1 MKVQEDQAPDTGTPR
16 DEGAERSGS
25 RHRHT
30 QQRRCRKIRLQDNG
44 GVPGNTGQL
53 DNSKR
58 QGGDASNKLKRRPAT
73 SIENHHSA
81 SLWFQHHSVSPWFQ
95 HHSVSPWFQH
105 HSASPWFQHHSA
117 SPWFQHHSVSPWLQH
132 HWDRGDVCV
141 RASSSVCE
149 DTEGDV
155 CVSGGDSG
163 RARCGGV
170 TPTRGGPAGR
180 GGGRGLRRFEEIP
193 HTGSSGWLNLVKF
206 WREDRFKLLHKHME
220 RTFTTLGPIYRNG
233 AEWRADRLLLN
244 REVMMAPAVR
254 RFLPLLD
261 EVSRDFCRLLATR
274 VEKEGGEEERGHSLT
289 FDPSPDLFH
298 FALEG
303 CCLLSHFQF
312 S

>member
-1 MKVQEDQAPDTGTPR
+1 MWSV
-16 DEGAERSGS
+16 
-25 RHRHT
+25 
-30 QQRRCRKIRLQDNG
+30 
-44 GVPGNTGQL
+44 
-53 DNSKR
+53 
-58 QGGDASNKLKRRPAT
+58 
-73 SIENHHSA
+73 
-81 SLWFQHHSVSPWFQ
+81 SVSPSVFQ
-95 HHSVSPWFQH
+95 GIEGMCVSVRP
-105 HSASPWFQHHSA
+105 AA
-117 SPWFQHHSVSPWLQH
+117 
-132 HWDRGDVCV
+132 CV
-141 RASSSVCE
+141 RIQREMCVCLAG
-149 DTEGDV
+149 TV
-155 CVSGGDSG
+155 AG
-163 RARCGGV
+163 RGVEGV

-233 AEWRADRLLLN
+233 AEWRADHLLLN